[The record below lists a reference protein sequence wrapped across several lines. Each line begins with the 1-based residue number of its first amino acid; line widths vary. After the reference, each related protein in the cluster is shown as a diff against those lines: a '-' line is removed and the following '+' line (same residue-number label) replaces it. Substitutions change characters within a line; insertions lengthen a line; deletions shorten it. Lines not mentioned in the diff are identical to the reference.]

1 MNKRQKQVVLLNC
14 WHTMIKMQLI
24 ILETGEQW
32 CILVKKAYSFLKEYK
47 DNDYIIVEIIGIN
60 KSPTYSAT
68 GKKVITS
75 LS

>member
-1 MNKRQKQVVLLNC
+1 MA
-14 WHTMIKMQLI
+14 
-24 ILETGEQW
+24 
-32 CILVKKAYSFLKEYK
+32 KKAYSFLKEYK
-47 DNDYIIVEIIGIN
+47 DNDYIIVGIIGIN

>member
-1 MNKRQKQVVLLNC
+1 LA
-14 WHTMIKMQLI
+14 
-24 ILETGEQW
+24 
-32 CILVKKAYSFLKEYK
+32 KKAYSFLKEYK
-47 DNDYIIVEIIGIN
+47 DNGYIIVGIIGIN